1 MSPSPSTRTTRYAL
15 YWVPERAHPLWCA
28 GCEWLGR
35 DPEDA
40 GFVHEAHE
48 HTAEP
53 RRYGFH
59 ATLKAPL
66 RLRESVLP
74 DQFEQA
80 IAAFAAGMPRF
91 PMPRLEVA
99 TLGGFVALRPALEVD
114 GLDPLRQLADAS
126 VRELDAFRAP
136 MDDAELA
143 RRSAGLSD
151 TQRELLARW
160 GYPHVFGH
168 WRFHMTLSGPLPAE
182 AQAERDGIVED
193 ARRHFMAALAVPL
206 ACESVSLFVEPAPGE
221 PFVLARRFPLSA

>member
-1 MSPSPSTRTTRYAL
+1 MSPPTSNSRYAI
-15 YWVPERAHPLWCA
+15 YWAPEHGHALWRA

-40 GFVHEAHE
+40 RCVHEARG

-66 RLRESVLP
+66 RLRESVSP
-74 DQFEQA
+74 DQLEGA
-80 IAAFAAGMPRF
+80 LAALAAGMPRF
-91 PMPRLEVA
+91 PMPPLEVT
-99 TLGGFVALRPALEVD
+99 TLSGFVTLRPTFVVD
-114 GLDPLRQLADAS
+114 AHHPLRRLADAC

-143 RRSAGLSD
+143 RRSAGLAD

-160 GYPHVFGH
+160 GYPQVFDH
-168 WRFHMTLSGPLPAE
+168 WRFHMTLSDSLPAD
-182 AQAERDGIVED
+182 AQAERDAIVED
-193 ARRHFMAALAVPL
+193 ARRHFLAALSLPL